1 MQTSKRN
8 RGAFSLLISEVD
20 YLTDRTATMYSY
32 SPGQS
37 LPLPG
42 QEIAFQ

>member
-1 MQTSKRN
+1 MRTSKRN
-8 RGAFSLLISEVD
+8 RGAFPLPMSEVD
-20 YLTDRTATMYSY
+20 HATDRTATMYSY

-42 QEIAFQ
+42 REIAFQ